1 MISEFGEVVEQLA
14 HKYRQAGMIH
24 AFHRS
29 QSPSDI
35 DKASVYFD
43 LDTERYLARITC
55 WSTGDLQMEI
65 LSLDDE
71 KTVLDEYRRLT
82 HHQEIEEV
90 VAYFF
95 EKLLQTS

>member
-1 MISEFGEVVEQLA
+1 MIAEFGEAVEQLA
-14 HKYRQAGMIH
+14 RTYQPAGMIH

-43 LDTERYLARITC
+43 LDTERHLARITC

-65 LSLDDE
+65 LSLDDGQ
-71 KTVLDEYRRLT
+71 TILDEYRKLT

-90 VAYFF
+90 VVYFF
-95 EKLLQTS
+95 EKLLYPA